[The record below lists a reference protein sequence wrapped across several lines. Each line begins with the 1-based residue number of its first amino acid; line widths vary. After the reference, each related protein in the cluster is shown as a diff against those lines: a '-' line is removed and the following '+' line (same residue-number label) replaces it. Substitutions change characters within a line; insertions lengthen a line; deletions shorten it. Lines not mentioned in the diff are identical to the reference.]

1 MQQARGEAARAR
13 TASGRDF
20 RQAPTTESF
29 YQGWLAMQC
38 RLIPGVLGGAVF
50 RLASGESGGIA
61 PVAFWGD
68 TTKDPRPLTEL
79 ARRAISE
86 ARSVAVRQPS
96 RTDAPGRGH
105 YLLSCPIHTQG
116 SVIGVVA
123 VDVDVRSDASLKV
136 VLRHLQWGS
145 GWLEMFAVR
154 RDAAEQHAARDRLR
168 DVLETVASALH
179 HERFAAAAIAFVTT
193 LATKL
198 GCDRVSLGFV
208 RGARVRVH
216 TVSHTAELRTRTN
229 LVRAIGA
236 AMDEAIDQKG
246 PVLHPAPPDR
256 VPRATRAHR
265 ELGDQHGTAVLTV
278 PFAVGTRV
286 VGALTLERP
295 SVRPFDDAV
304 LELVEAVAG
313 LTGPMLEA
321 LRRDDR
327 WLVTRAFDAGR
338 RQLAHLIGPRHIG
351 AKLGAV
357 AAVGVVAL
365 LLLATGEYRVAA
377 RAVMEAHVQRVAVAP
392 FNGYVRDAPVRPGD
406 LVRSDQLL
414 VALDD
419 RELRLERAKWSAQQD
434 QLVKQQHQALAA
446 RNAAQLA
453 VTTAQID
460 QARAQLA
467 LVDEQLAKSRIL
479 AGLDGVVVSGDLSQA
494 LGSPVERG
502 QALFHVAPLDSFRV
516 VLQVD
521 ERDIADVGVG
531 QHGQLLLAAAPD
543 SPLGFVVETITP
555 VSTARDGRNYFR
567 VEARLERP
575 PARLQPGM
583 EGVGKI
589 AIDVRRLVWIW
600 LRTVIDWGRL
610 AFWSW
615 TP

>member
-1 MQQARGEAARAR
+1 
-13 TASGRDF
+13 
-20 RQAPTTESF
+20 
-29 YQGWLAMQC
+29 
-38 RLIPGVLGGAVF
+38 
-50 RLASGESGGIA
+50 
-61 PVAFWGD
+61 
-68 TTKDPRPLTEL
+68 
-79 ARRAISE
+79 
-86 ARSVAVRQPS
+86 
-96 RTDAPGRGH
+96 
-105 YLLSCPIHTQG
+105 
-116 SVIGVVA
+116 
-123 VDVDVRSDASLKV
+123 
-136 VLRHLQWGS
+136 
-145 GWLEMFAVR
+145 
-154 RDAAEQHAARDRLR
+154 
-168 DVLETVASALH
+168 
-179 HERFAAAAIAFVTT
+179 
-193 LATKL
+193 
-198 GCDRVSLGFV
+198 
-208 RGARVRVH
+208 
-216 TVSHTAELRTRTN
+216 
-229 LVRAIGA
+229 
-236 AMDEAIDQKG
+236 
-246 PVLHPAPPDR
+246 
-256 VPRATRAHR
+256 
-265 ELGDQHGTAVLTV
+265 
-278 PFAVGTRV
+278 
-286 VGALTLERP
+286 
-295 SVRPFDDAV
+295 
-304 LELVEAVAG
+304 
-313 LTGPMLEA
+313 MLEA